1 MKKFITMAA
10 VAFTAILAGCAPQE
24 EFKIALVTDVGDIDD
39 ASFNQGAWEGVV
51 EFAEANDI
59 TYSYYKPGQVN
70 TDEYLSTIE
79 LAVQNG
85 AEVIVTP
92 GFLFEA
98 PIFYAQDEFP
108 DVSFILLDGVPNDGN
123 WGGPNGPEFRQ
134 EDNVASILYAEEQS
148 GWLAG
153 YAAVADGYR
162 KLGFMGGMAVPAVVK
177 FGIGFAQGAEAAAID
192 LGLVSIPE
200 ASPIEIHYHYTGDF
214 AATLENAATAESM
227 YQQGVEV
234 IFAAGGAV
242 AFSVAKEAE
251 ENNAK
256 MIGVD
261 VDQVGLSETV
271 ITSAMKGLTTS
282 VVQTLEKF
290 YNINKHDEFPGGE
303 ITVLDAS
310 NNGVGLPT
318 AEGSWKFEN
327 FTVAEYEEVFEDLAE
342 GLYIVFAN
350 DIYPVTNLDTLED
363 LNADLGA
370 VELVWIA

>member
-39 ASFNQGAWEGVV
+39 ASFNQGSWEGVV
-51 EFAEANDI
+51 EFAEANDK
-59 TYSYYKPGQVN
+59 TYSYYKPTTVN

-79 LAVQNG
+79 LAIENG

-200 ASPIEIHYHYTGDF
+200 TSPIEIRYHYTGDF
-214 AATLENAATAESM
+214 TASPENAAIAETM
-227 YQQGVEV
+227 FQQGTEV

-251 ENNAK
+251 EAGKN

-290 YNINKHDEFPGGE
+290 YNDEFPGGE
-303 ITVLDAS
+303 ITVLDAT

-318 AEGSWKFEN
+318 AEDSWKFEN
-327 FTVAEYEEVFEDLAE
+327 FTVAEYEEVYEDLAE
-342 GLYIVFAN
+342 GLYIVFDNSVYGVVNAEA
-350 DIYPVTNLDTLED
+350 LED
-363 LNADLGA
+363 LNADLDS
-370 VELVWIA
+370 VNLIWVD